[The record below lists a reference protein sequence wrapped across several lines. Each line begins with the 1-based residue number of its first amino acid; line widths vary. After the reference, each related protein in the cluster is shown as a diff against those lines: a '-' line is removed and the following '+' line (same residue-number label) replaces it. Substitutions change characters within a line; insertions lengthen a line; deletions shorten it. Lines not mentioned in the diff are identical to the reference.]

1 MRRYIVLIA
10 MCAAA
15 AWAAGPEAAGPAPP
29 STPSPAAGPLPPAA
43 PAPAGVGDGA
53 VPPATVTSGAPGD
66 SSSAGAGEVVLLSS
80 GEGGCTFEVKIP
92 EPRTV
97 EVEAGG
103 RRYERF
109 SLPYFLPTGKTGA
122 PELLMRRVHVA
133 APPGA
138 VVAVDVERTSF
149 SVRTGVDVYP
159 RPRLEV
165 EKRHG
170 EETLREVF
178 AHDARAYREGIY
190 PAKLAEI
197 ETEEE
202 MRGYRLISV
211 AVYPYQYQPAAG
223 TLKVATSV
231 VVRVSFRGG
240 VRRPTAQYPARPA
253 ETGIFTRVAPAVV
266 LNYEVA
272 SRWPFAGGVTP
283 SRDAGVYATDFADK
297 AALKVVLDEEA
308 LYRLSY
314 GELKAAGFPVDT
326 LDPANLRLFAG
337 PGKELPRDFY
347 YEPPALTELP
357 IYVAGQDDGRFD
369 ETDYVEFYG
378 HGCDFFEHVK
388 PGEHGAQVFSKDRY
402 TRYNFYWLVADAVP
416 GKRMAVA
423 PAAPAGGVKPAYFWD
438 RIRLEEDNQDVAET
452 EEDIEPDD
460 EYWYW
465 RIFNAPTGRVRVKA
479 FTLNDPVNDGGANQT
494 YFEMMVREEEG
505 ISGNGPHHTKVYLN
519 DHLIFEKRNYTAD
532 DETYCYGRFDSKF
545 LIDGQ
550 NRVYFE
556 EDHDY
561 STIDFIMLDHF
572 EFEYPR
578 RYRAYQDYLHFS
590 NPPGTNGKV
599 LFEVAGFTTDDLVL
613 YDVTRGR
620 RLTAF
625 EVNREGGEYT
635 LRFTDDVPSG
645 QCWYVAASSA
655 AAGGK
660 PRDVYLDAGSK
671 LRDVDENVDLIVVT
685 YDGYYD
691 NVMPLVNLRRAE
703 GLNVL
708 VARVTDVYDEFS
720 WGLYDPGAIRLFV
733 KDIYR
738 KAAFR
743 PGGELPDHLLLV
755 GDAFVDHRD
764 NYHNFDG
771 TKLWRDFGRNQIPT
785 YYVNT
790 SPSGRSSSDNVF
802 VAMNP
807 GRSPD
812 LAVGRLSAP
821 FDDNIDAIVEKIVSY
836 RRHPAN
842 GPWNSRFIFVADNDD
857 KSDIG
862 TGGGGNFTR
871 DNEDLEA
878 DYAPLGFEV
887 HKENIEW
894 MNRRFPTYKPENSE
908 REIPGPGF
916 DHLSRGE
923 RQYWVGEVMKPDF
936 LKGFNSV
943 IMHYAGHGGPQ
954 VWSHENLF
962 LQHKDIPP
970 VDDVD
975 KLENG
980 PYLPVIIQC
989 SCSTAYFD
997 QWYVGEGEPRDFGQ
1011 CISEYILQAPR
1022 KAGVA
1027 ALGSTRLGTEGAQ
1040 NAFLQVFYSYLFPG
1054 RKARANGVTLGEAH
1068 LVGKIAVGS
1077 TIRDMFVIL
1086 GDPSMTLATPRPG
1099 LKLTPNKGRVKR
1111 GEKLKIA
1118 GEVPNNFNG
1127 AALVQLFDRPWY
1139 FKSYDESKDIYRD
1152 RLVAAVEVGVVNGRF
1167 EATLAVPTVPVN
1179 PTPGADAGMRQPV
1192 ASAEPA
1198 GSEAVLGESVGAT
1211 AGATVSPTAEA
1222 APYYVSSLAPIAEDG
1237 IIYVR
1242 GIAYGGGF
1250 RQTYVCNETLT
1261 VNVAG
1266 EVSSGDNVGPDVD
1279 VYLDDYSF
1287 RSGDPAGPSPTLLVE
1302 LRDESG
1308 ILVAR
1313 DLEAINKDGGEKLF
1327 RPLTARITKADPK
1340 EPPTLLD
1347 LAYYYKGE
1355 VGDYRA
1361 GSVEK
1366 EISLTDGV
1374 NKIAVTAYDGLGNK
1388 SERNVQCVVSGAL
1401 AMAEVMNCP
1410 NPFKEETYFTFISS
1424 TDVDSLVIK
1433 IYTATGRLIRK
1444 LEHGGLPAGY
1454 NQIRWD
1460 GLDGDGDRI
1469 ANGVYFYTIT
1479 ARAGGDKIIARQK
1492 MFKLR

>member
-1 MRRYIVLIA
+1 MRRYIILITV
-10 MCAAA
+10 CAAA
-15 AWAAGPEAAGPAPP
+15 AWAAGPEAVGPAPS
-29 STPSPAAGPLPPAA
+29 STPSPAVGPLPPAA

-53 VPPATVTSGAPGD
+53 VPPSTVISDGPGD

-92 EPRTV
+92 EPRTF
-97 EVEAGG
+97 EVEAEGH
-103 RRYERF
+103 RYERF
-109 SLPYFLPTGKTGA
+109 SLPYFLPTGEAGE

-133 APPGA
+133 APPEA
-138 VVAVDVERTSF
+138 VVAVDVERASF
-149 SVRTGVDVYP
+149 DVRTGVDLYP

-178 AHDARAYREGIY
+178 AYDAGAYREGIY
-190 PAKLAEI
+190 PARLAEI

-240 VRRPTAQYPARPA
+240 VRRPTAKYPARPVEA
-253 ETGIFTRVAPAVV
+253 GIFTRVVPAVV
-266 LNYEVA
+266 LNHEVA
-272 SRWPFAGGVTP
+272 SRWPFAGGVAP

-297 AALKVVLDEEA
+297 AALKIVVDEEE

-326 LDPANLRLFAG
+326 LNPAHLRFFAG
-337 PGKELPRDFY
+337 PGKQLPQDFY
-347 YEPPALTELP
+347 YEPPPLTELP

-369 ETDYVEFYG
+369 EADYVEFYG
-378 HGCDFFEHVK
+378 HGCDFFEHVE
-388 PGEHGAQVFSKDRY
+388 PGEHGAQVFSKNRF

-416 GKRMAVA
+416 GKRMAAA
-423 PAAPAGGVKPAYFWD
+423 PAAPAGGAKPPYFWD

-452 EEDIEPDD
+452 EPDIEPDD

-465 RIFNAPTGRVRVKA
+465 RIFNAPTGKTRVKA
-479 FTLNDPVNDGGANQT
+479 FTLNDPVNDAKDVES
-494 YFEMMVREEEG
+494 YFQMMVREQEG
-505 ISGNGPHHTKVYLN
+505 ISENGPHHTKIYLN
-519 DHLIFEKRNYTAD
+519 DHLIFEKRNYTAY
-532 DETYCYGRFDSKF
+532 DETYWYRRFDSKY

-550 NRVYFE
+550 NRVSFE
-556 EDHDY
+556 EDNDY
-561 STIDFIMLDHF
+561 ATIDFIMLDHF

-578 RYRAYQDYLHFS
+578 RYRACQNYLHFS
-590 NPPGTNGKV
+590 NPPGTNGKI
-599 LFEVAGFTTDDLVL
+599 LFEVSGFTADDLVV
-613 YDVTRGR
+613 YDLTRGR
-620 RLTAF
+620 RLTGF
-625 EVNREGGEYT
+625 EVSGAGGEYT

-655 AAGGK
+655 AAAGK
-660 PRDVYLDAGSK
+660 PRDFYLDAGSR

-691 NVMPLVNLRRAE
+691 NVMPLVNLRRSE

-720 WGLYDPGAIRLFV
+720 WGLYDPGAIRLLV
-733 KDIYR
+733 KDIYS
-738 KAAFR
+738 KAVFR

-764 NYHNFDG
+764 DYHYFDG
-771 TKLWRDFGRNQIPT
+771 KKLWRDFGRNQIPT

-790 SPSGRSSSDNVF
+790 SPSGRSSSDNMF

-807 GRSPD
+807 SRAPD

-836 RRHPAN
+836 QRHPAN
-842 GPWNSRFIFVADNDD
+842 GPWNSRLILVADNDD
-857 KSDIG
+857 KAP
-862 TGGGGNFTR
+862 GGVGGSFTR
-871 DNEDLEA
+871 DNEEIET

-894 MNRRFPTYKPENSE
+894 MNRRFPLYKGE
-908 REIPGPGF
+908 PGPGF
-916 DHLSRGE
+916 DYMTRGE
-923 RQYWVGEVMKPDF
+923 RQYWVGQVMKPDF

-962 LQHKDIPP
+962 LHHKDIPP

-997 QWYVGEGEPRDFGQ
+997 QWYLGEGEPRDFGQ

-1022 KAGVA
+1022 KACIA

-1040 NAFLQVFYSYLFPG
+1040 HSFLGNFYGYVFPDKKS
-1054 RKARANGVTLGEAH
+1054 RAAGVTLGEAH
-1068 LVGKIAVGS
+1068 LVGKIKVGS
-1077 TIRDMFVIL
+1077 TVRDMFVIL
-1086 GDPSMTLATPRPG
+1086 GDPSMTIATPRPG
-1099 LKLTPNKGRVKR
+1099 LKLTPNKSQVKR
-1111 GEKLKIA
+1111 GEKLKVA

-1127 AALVQLFDRPWY
+1127 TALVQLFDRPWY
-1139 FKSYDESKDIYRD
+1139 FKSYDEGKDIYRD
-1152 RLVAAVEVGVVNGRF
+1152 RLVATAEVGVVNGRF
-1167 EATLAVPTVPVN
+1167 DATLVVPTVPVN
-1179 PTPGADAGMRQPV
+1179 PTPGADAGVRQPV
-1192 ASAEPA
+1192 AAAEPA
-1198 GSEAVLGESVGAT
+1198 GAAAAAAEGAV
-1211 AGATVSPTAEA
+1211 A
-1222 APYYVSSLAPIAEDG
+1222 APDAAVPPMAETAPYRVSSLAPIAEDG
-1237 IIYVR
+1237 VIYVR
-1242 GIAYGGGF
+1242 GIAYGRGF
-1250 RQTYVCNETLT
+1250 RQMYVCNEAVTIK
-1261 VNVAG
+1261 VAG
-1266 EVSSGDNVGPDVD
+1266 EVSSGDNVGPDVG

-1287 RSGDPAGPSPTLLVE
+1287 RSGDPTGPSPNLLVE
-1302 LRDESG
+1302 VRDESG

-1340 EPPTLLD
+1340 EAPTLLD

-1374 NKIAVTAYDGLGNK
+1374 NKIAVTAHDSLGNK
-1388 SERNVQCVVSGAL
+1388 SERNVLCVVSGAL
-1401 AMAEVMNCP
+1401 ALAEVMNCP
-1410 NPFKEETYFTFISS
+1410 NPFEEETYFTFVSS
-1424 TDVDSLVIK
+1424 SDVDSLVVK

-1469 ANGVYFYTIT
+1469 ANGVYFYTII
-1479 ARAGGDKIIARQK
+1479 ARAGGDKIVARQK